1 MAKLA
6 KKGYAVCEGNI
17 LTSRT
22 AGRIYSDFELDSTA
36 FASGVKAENGMILE
50 VNPVKKTV
58 VFPAT
63 NGGILGLHLSS
74 EIEYHQHGLNSFA
87 VARETSDKEPNVSTQ
102 YPRIFRLYV
111 GDVFT
116 TNAVEM
122 DTVSSDDLDAVATT
136 PVYGEPS
143 ADGYIKLK
151 KTLPTGALAFRV
163 VKKTT
168 LPDGQ
173 VGIKFFV
180 EKA

>member
-17 LTSRT
+17 LAARAS
-22 AGRIYSDFELDSTA
+22 GRIYSDCELDATEFKTA
-36 FASGVKAENGMILE
+36 KAENGMILGID
-50 VNPVKKTV
+50 PVKKV
-58 VFPAT
+58 AT
-63 NGGILGLHLSS
+63 LPKTESVAIGLHMSAEL
-74 EIEYHQHGLNSFA
+74 EYLTRGLNSFA
-87 VARETSDKEPNVSTQ
+87 VAREGSVNEPNLSVQ
-102 YPRIFRLYV
+102 YPRIYQLHV

-122 DTVSSDDLDAVATT
+122 DTVDDTDLGKVEQT
-136 PVYGEPS
+136 PVFGEPNT
-143 ADGYIKLK
+143 DGYIKLT
-151 KTLPTGALAFRV
+151 KTPPTGALKLRV

-173 VGIKFFV
+173 AGIKFFV

>member
-17 LTSRT
+17 LTSRN
-22 AGRIYSDFELDSTA
+22 AGRIYSDFELDSTS
-36 FASGVKAENGMILE
+36 FAGSVKAENGMILE
-50 VNPVKKTV
+50 VNPAKKTV
-58 VFPAT
+58 VLPAA
-63 NGGILGLHLSS
+63 NAGILGLHLSS
-74 EIEYHQHGLNSFA
+74 EIEYHQRGLNSFA
-87 VARETSDKEPNVSTQ
+87 VAREASDTEPNVSTQ
-102 YPRIFRLYV
+102 RPRIFRLYQ

-122 DTVSSDDLDAVATT
+122 DAVSSSDLDAAATT
-136 PVYGEPS
+136 PVYGEPNT
-143 ADGYIKLK
+143 DGYIKLTKTAPAGTLSLRVMK
-151 KTLPTGALAFRV
+151 KTS
-163 VKKTT
+163 